1 MLSCFNHTARSVPG
15 LEPLLET
22 GNAKKRGD
30 GLALAPAVRSRYHRT
45 SAESGWNIR
54 KRQANWI
61 MLQRARELPALLI
74 PLSRRHEPLSSR
86 ASETVGDAQAAE
98 PPAY

>member
-61 MLQRARELPALLI
+61 MLQRTRELPALLI
-74 PLSRRHEPLSSR
+74 CVGARMPLLPLR
-86 ASETVGDAQAAE
+86 TGFDRK
-98 PPAY
+98 PAPS

>member
-1 MLSCFNHTARSVPG
+1 MIDCFNHTARSVPA

-45 SAESGWNIR
+45 SAESDWNIR

-61 MLQRARELPALLI
+61 MLQRTRKLPALLI
-74 PLSRRHEPLSSR
+74 PFALPR
-86 ASETVGDAQAAE
+86 AALIESIRNRGRCSGAAE